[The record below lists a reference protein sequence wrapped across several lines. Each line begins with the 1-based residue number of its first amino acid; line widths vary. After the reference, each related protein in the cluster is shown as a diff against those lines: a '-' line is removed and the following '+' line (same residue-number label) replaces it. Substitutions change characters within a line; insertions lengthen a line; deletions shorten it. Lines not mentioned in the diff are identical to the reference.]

1 MRGGGGGNRDS
12 PPVTVCPIS
21 NPGIRALDGVIGHAC
36 RRIGSLLSKRPE
48 NEGNKPPR
56 NSGKD
61 FHGNISQASDGP
73 YQQSM
78 GLDIGQVSV
87 SPLLHL
93 ANVVGLAP
101 VSRDVFVQR

>member
-1 MRGGGGGNRDS
+1 MMVS
-12 PPVTVCPIS
+12 SATHE
-21 NPGIRALDGVIGHAC
+21 DGSDLCWVNA
-36 RRIGSLLSKRPE
+36 RSTK
-48 NEGNKPPR
+48 GNKPPR

-78 GLDIGQVSV
+78 GLDIGQVSG

-93 ANVVGLAP
+93 ANVVELAP
-101 VSRDVFVQR
+101 VLRDVFVQR